1 MAITLRNDKGSALTY
16 AEMDENFSEVK
27 TLMGKAST
35 SVEEYGATGDG
46 VIDDTVA
53 IQAAIDNLAETGVL
67 QLNAKTYCISS
78 TINITRSNIII
89 RGAGTDTNHDVG
101 SAFSETS
108 TKIKWV
114 GAAGGTMFNIYPD
127 TGSSGQK
134 INGIVFDSISFYCN
148 GAGYGLNIQSHW
160 GGTFSSLYFYNPVI
174 AGIRTGIVSGGLGE
188 AEDVHRNLFT
198 NISSRNDTLAANGG
212 LFLLEGDSTLGA
224 NTSYNTFINCHA
236 RIKDGC
242 GFKLMNTD
250 ANRFIACKVTRGA
263 GNGNAIEFHGSDTAQ
278 ADVSRHN
285 HFYGFGSG
293 SGIAIVAKGT
303 DTYTYASYNNIVEI
317 DEGNATPAP
326 TLETDATCYYFTSEN
341 VQQGTGLMQVGIG
354 NNITNTKSARN
365 ALGTESAI
373 IRNATSNHIAFEDG
387 SGGNAWSVNVDETNS
402 NFRIVA
408 TDGAGDIYLSA
419 YGYVRLNTT
428 KQASADAAITGYVQV
443 KDGAGNVIKLAVI
456 D

>member
-1 MAITLRNDKGSALTY
+1 M
-16 AEMDENFSEVK
+16 
-27 TLMGKAST
+27 
-35 SVEEYGATGDG
+35 
-46 VIDDTVA
+46 
-53 IQAAIDNLAETGVL
+53 
-67 QLNAKTYCISS
+67 
-78 TINITRSNIII
+78 II

-160 GGTFSSLYFYNPVI
+160 GGTFSSLYFYQPSV
-174 AGIRTGIVSGGLGE
+174 AGIRTGIVAGGLGE
-188 AEDVHRNLFT
+188 AEDVHRNLFS
-198 NISSRNDTLAANGG
+198 NISSTNTVVAPNGG

-250 ANRFIACKVTRGA
+250 ANKFIACKVVRGT
-263 GNGNAIEFHGSDTAQ
+263 GTGNAIEFHGNDSSLS
-278 ADVSRHN
+278 DVSRHN
-285 HFYGFGSG
+285 YFAGFGCAAA
-293 SGIAIVAKGT
+293 IPIVAKGT
-303 DTYTYASYNNIVEI
+303 STYTYASYNNIVEL
-317 DEGNATPAP
+317 DAGNGTPAP
-326 TLETDATCYYFTSEN
+326 TVETGATCYYFTSEN

-354 NNITNTKSARN
+354 NNITNTKSARD
-365 ALGTESAI
+365 ALSTESVR
-373 IRNATSNHIAFEDG
+373 IRNAASNHIVLEGG
-387 SGGNAWSVNVDETNS
+387 SGDDTWGVNIDETNS

-408 TDGAGDIYLSA
+408 RGGAGDIYLDA
-419 YGYVRLNTT
+419 FGYVRFNTT
-428 KQASADAAITGYVQV
+428 KQASSDVAISGYLEV
-443 KDGAGNVIKLAVI
+443 KDDAGNVIKLATI
-456 D
+456 T